1 MEYKPLGDYIR
12 ELDNRNSDLACSNLK
27 GVSTGKELI
36 KSKANTDGLS
46 FAGYKL
52 LNRRQFVYVA
62 DTSRRGDKMALAMCD
77 EEQCIVS
84 SIYTVFEVIDEEKL
98 IPEYLLLWFKRKE
111 FDRYARYHSWGS
123 ARETFDWGD
132 MCNVELPVPPI
143 EEQRKI
149 VAFYSSHSK
158 KIDLLQ
164 GQITALE
171 EIKEL
176 SLQPHIPARD
186 EYKPLGDYIRELDNR
201 NSDLACS
208 NLKGVSTGKELIK
221 SKANTDGLSFA
232 GYKLLNR
239 RQFVYVADTSRR
251 GDKMALAMCDEEQ
264 CIVSSIYTVFEVI
277 DEEKLIPEYLLL
289 WFKRKEFDRYARY
302 HSWGSARET
311 FDWGDMCNVELP
323 VPPIEEQRKIVAVFK
338 SYTEKKL
345 QLDELLRIDARL
357 PELLASKV
365 ILSN

>member
-36 KSKANTDGLS
+36 KSKANTDG
-46 FAGYKL
+46 
-52 LNRRQFVYVA
+52 V
-62 DTSRRGDKMALAMCD
+62 
-77 EEQCIVS
+77 
-84 SIYTVFEVIDEEKL
+84 
-98 IPEYLLLWFKRKE
+98 
-111 FDRYARYHSWGS
+111 
-123 ARETFDWGD
+123 
-132 MCNVELPVPPI
+132 
-143 EEQRKI
+143 
-149 VAFYSSHSK
+149 
-158 KIDLLQ
+158 
-164 GQITALE
+164 
-171 EIKEL
+171 
-176 SLQPHIPARD
+176 
-186 EYKPLGDYIRELDNR
+186 
-201 NSDLACS
+201 
-208 NLKGVSTGKELIK
+208 
-221 SKANTDGLSFA
+221 SFA